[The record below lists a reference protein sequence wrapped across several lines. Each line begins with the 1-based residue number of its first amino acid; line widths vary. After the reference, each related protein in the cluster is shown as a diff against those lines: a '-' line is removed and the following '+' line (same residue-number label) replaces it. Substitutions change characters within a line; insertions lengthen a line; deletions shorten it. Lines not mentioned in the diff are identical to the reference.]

1 MENKQ
6 LYLFNSPSLIP
17 MESFLKDSKKR
28 ISKNA
33 MLNQLSEFIGNVAE
47 TCRAV
52 GIARTTHYEWLKNDE
67 LYRNEFDK
75 ICNLV
80 PVIIK
85 KPKPKLN
92 NLNKK
97 QERKYQKDWARLV
110 KLIGEH
116 KCKRCGSTEK
126 LNAHHIVQWK
136 HNEKLRYSTDN
147 GEVLCQSCHIKHHQ
161 LNGK

>member
-1 MENKQ
+1 LENKQ
-6 LYLFNSPSLIP
+6 LYLFNYSPML
-17 MESFLKDSKKR
+17 MASFRKDSKKR
-28 ISKNA
+28 ISKSA
-33 MLNQLSEFIGNVAE
+33 MLNQLSECLGNVTMA
-47 TCRAV
+47 CLNSDIDRS
-52 GIARTTHYEWLKNDE
+52 THYEWLKNDE
-67 LYRNEFDK
+67 VYRNEFIK
-75 ICNLV
+75 ICDLV

-85 KPKPKLN
+85 KEKPKLN

-97 QERKYQKDWARLV
+97 QERKYQSDWARLV

-126 LNAHHIVQWK
+126 LNAHHKVQWK

>member
-1 MENKQ
+1 M
-6 LYLFNSPSLIP
+6 LIP
-17 MESFLKDSKKR
+17 MESFYKDSKKR
-28 ISKNA
+28 ISKST
-33 MLNQLSEFIGNVAE
+33 MLNQLHKFMGNVSE
-47 TCRAV
+47 SCRAV
-52 GIARTTHYEWLKNDE
+52 DIARDTHYRWLKEDE
-67 LYRNEFDK
+67 LYRSEFTK
-75 ICNLV
+75 ICNSIPDV
-80 PVIIK
+80 IK